1 MFSPLFLFGAEMKIK
16 HGVWVLGKHFAME
29 LQSYLENTSYEGNFN
44 KSSFNFF
51 NAEFY
56 FLLN

>member
-1 MFSPLFLFGAEMKIK
+1 MFSPLFLFAAEMKIK
-16 HGVWVLGKHFAME
+16 RGVWALGKHFTTE
-29 LQSYLENTSYEGNFN
+29 LQSYPENTSYEGNFN

>member
-1 MFSPLFLFGAEMKIK
+1 MKIK
-16 HGVWVLGKHFAME
+16 HGVWALGKHFTTE